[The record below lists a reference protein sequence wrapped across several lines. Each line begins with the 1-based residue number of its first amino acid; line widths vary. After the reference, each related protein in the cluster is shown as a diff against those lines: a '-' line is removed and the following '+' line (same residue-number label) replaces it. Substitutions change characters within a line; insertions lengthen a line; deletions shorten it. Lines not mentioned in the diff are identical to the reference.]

1 MQRAFK
7 GLQGQVDVIIDD
19 GLHRMKPVSETFIN
33 LWPLLSPTGIYLLE
47 DIHRDADL
55 HDSGW
60 HYPFHTP
67 DLNILDSPV
76 RNHVQRFS
84 DTSAY
89 EVLWAIYPPRSIAP
103 KEITQPPSC
112 G

>member
-1 MQRAFK
+1 
-7 GLQGQVDVIIDD
+7 VDVIIDD

-76 RNHVQRFS
+76 RNHVQ
-84 DTSAY
+84 
-89 EVLWAIYPPRSIAP
+89 VLKCQLQSLLCAKIPAAF
-103 KEITQPPSC
+103 
-112 G
+112 